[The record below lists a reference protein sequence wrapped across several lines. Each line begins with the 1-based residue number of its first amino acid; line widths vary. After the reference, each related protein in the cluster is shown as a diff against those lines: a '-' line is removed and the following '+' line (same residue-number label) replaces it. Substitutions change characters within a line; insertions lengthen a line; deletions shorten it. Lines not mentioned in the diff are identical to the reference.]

1 MRMIFLKC
9 IEISASECLRAYG
22 RSSRTFVLLAPARRR
37 VFTQPR
43 PKAVFER
50 PHCLTETAAVCFLQ
64 IAGRQSDLKD
74 RPVRLVGR
82 YPKAPTM
89 GLDDRPTDGKSYSGS
104 SGLCCKERLE
114 DKVLVLTLY
123 SRTRVL
129 NGDRNPGRLLN
140 DIGANPQHP
149 RTIGDGAHR
158 FNRVHNQIQKYLL
171 QLASIGKQ
179 LWEAIAQLSC
189 DRYSVVP

>member
-1 MRMIFLKC
+1 
-9 IEISASECLRAYG
+9 
-22 RSSRTFVLLAPARRR
+22 
-37 VFTQPR
+37 
-43 PKAVFER
+43 
-50 PHCLTETAAVCFLQ
+50 
-64 IAGRQSDLKD
+64 
-74 RPVRLVGR
+74 
-82 YPKAPTM
+82 M